1 VSEHI
6 FLRGMVGLRL
16 LSASLELLGAI
27 LMWRFGRLE
36 TAVRINGLLGL
47 VGPVVLTV
55 TMLLGLA
62 GLAGRLP
69 LAKLALIGAGVLLI
83 LVGTSR

>member
-1 VSEHI
+1 VSEHV
-6 FLRGMVGLRL
+6 FLRGMVGMRL
-16 LSASLELLGAI
+16 LSASLELAGAI

-69 LAKLALIGAGVLLI
+69 LAKLALIGGGVLLI
-83 LVGTSR
+83 LAGTSR